1 MLLKRMKN
9 KMNID
14 KELIK
19 KVAKNA
25 RLNLTGNELERF
37 TKECSDILE
46 AFSKVQ
52 SVDTKNIEP
61 AFHPIEIKNH
71 LREDIIQDSLSRDDA
86 LKNAKHQERGY
97 FKGPKAI

>member
-1 MLLKRMKN
+1 MLLKRMK
-9 KMNID
+9 ID
-14 KELIK
+14 KETIK
-19 KVAKNA
+19 QVAKNA
-25 RLNLTGNELERF
+25 RLNLTGNEIEKF

-52 SVDTKNIEP
+52 SVDTKNTEP

-71 LREDIIQDSLSRDDA
+71 LREDIIGDSLSQDDA

-97 FKGPKAI
+97 FKGPKAL

>member
-1 MLLKRMKN
+1 
-9 KMNID
+9 MNID

-25 RLNLTGNELERF
+25 RLNLTENELNKF
-37 TKECSDILE
+37 TKECSDILDV
-46 AFSKVQ
+46 FSKIKD
-52 SVDTKNIEP
+52 VDTKNVKP

-71 LREDIIQDSLSRDDA
+71 LREDIIEDSLSQEDA
-86 LKNAKHQERGY
+86 LKNTKHQINGY

>member
-1 MLLKRMKN
+1 
-9 KMNID
+9 MNID

-25 RLNLTGNELERF
+25 RLNLTENELNKF
-37 TKECSDILE
+37 TKECSDILDV
-46 AFSKVQ
+46 FSKIKN
-52 SVDTKNIEP
+52 VDTKNISP

-71 LREDIIQDSLSRDDA
+71 LREDIIEDSLSQEDA
-86 LKNAKHQERGY
+86 LKNAKHQINGY